1 MVFNF
6 SENYLIKKF
15 FFPSYQLLLSI
26 LFSII
31 FSGQFLGVLRIYK
44 DVYVLILSTG
54 LGALIFWVWR
64 RNSNFFPFTK
74 ENISEKK
81 KKISNRGIIN
91 STAYLFALLLLI
103 LIIIPNIN
111 WPNNTM
117 EERLDWDA
125 GEYHFPKAVELYK
138 TGSAWDFSI
147 SYGEYPFGY
156 ESLLSFNLLLTNNI
170 DLFNLT
176 HSVIVLLFII
186 SIWFLGMKYT
196 NVPGGIILL
205 LAMILILSGFFPVFN
220 PWFFL
225 RFIVYTVGKNDLFL
239 ATALL
244 SAIFF
249 SPLGKK
255 SDNQYDLIGLGV
267 TSAIAISIKPNSALI
282 LLFIWLL
289 TFISHQKSQKRIL
302 LTIRSSAFGIFLAF
316 TGGIWIIRNLFGLG
330 KLFDEN
336 TYRISSWSI
345 ASNATNPSFYLNI
358 PNELKFSFFV
368 LIIVFVLVI
377 FKYSNLQWRDFLL
390 IFVSFLS
397 FIITPA
403 SSDPLNPTL
412 IAWRFGIVLII
423 VQFILLIVIIEPL
436 VLLILNW
443 ILNKKVFT
451 FASVLIIALPS
462 ILLFR
467 WQFDLLRYVPEKSS
481 ILERPYSVNNAQ
493 FLSVFDFIDENIHN
507 SIIWVEGA
515 QSFFAYDPDFSN
527 SISREKPS
535 DYIIFVDIKEQDIWI
550 DKDKWQK
557 IYEDERG
564 MIFQRLVYE

>member
-1 MVFNF
+1 MAINF

-15 FFPSYQLLLSI
+15 FFPGYQLLLCI

-44 DVYVLILSTG
+44 DVYAIILSLG
-54 LGALIFWVWR
+54 LSAFIFWIWR
-64 RNSNFFPFTK
+64 RKSNFIPFTK

-81 KKISNRGIIN
+81 KKISNRAIIN
-91 STAYLFALLLLI
+91 STAYLFALLLAVLI
-103 LIIIPNIN
+103 FIPNIN

-117 EERLDWDA
+117 EDRLDWDA
-125 GEYHFPKAVELYK
+125 GEYHFPKAIELYK
-138 TGSAWDFSI
+138 TGSVWDFSF
-147 SYGEYPFGY
+147 SYGEYPFGF
-156 ESLLSFNLLLTNNI
+156 ESLLSFNLLLTDNL
-170 DLFNLT
+170 DLFSFT
-176 HSVIVLLFII
+176 HSIIVLLFII
-186 SIWFLGMKYT
+186 SIWLLGMKYT
-196 NVPGGIILL
+196 NVPGGIIFLL
-205 LAMILILSGFFPVFN
+205 STILILSGFLPVFN
-220 PWFFL
+220 PWYFL
-225 RFIVYTVGKNDLFL
+225 RFVVFTVGKNDLFL
-239 ATALL
+239 AAALL
-244 SAIFF
+244 SAMVF

-282 LLFIWLL
+282 LLFIWLF
-289 TFISHQKSQKRIL
+289 TFISHRKSQKRIL

-316 TGGIWIIRNLFGLG
+316 TGGIWIVRNLFGLG

-345 ASNATNPSFYLNI
+345 ASNATNPTFFLNI
-358 PNELKFSFFV
+358 PNELKFSIFV

-403 SSDPLNPTL
+403 TSSLSNPTL
-412 IAWRFGIVLII
+412 IAWRFGIVLLI
-423 VQFILLIVIIEPL
+423 VQFILLIVILEPM
-436 VLLILNW
+436 VLPFLNW
-443 ILNKKVFT
+443 ILNRKLLT
-451 FASVLIIALPS
+451 FASVLIIAIPS
-462 ILLFR
+462 ILLIG
-467 WQFDLLRYVPEKSS
+467 WQFDLLRFVPEKSS